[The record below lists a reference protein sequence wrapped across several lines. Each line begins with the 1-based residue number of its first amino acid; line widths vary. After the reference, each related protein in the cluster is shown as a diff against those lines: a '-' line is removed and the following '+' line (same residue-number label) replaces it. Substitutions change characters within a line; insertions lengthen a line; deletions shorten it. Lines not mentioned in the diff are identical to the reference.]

1 MTPARMGRPPA
12 LTRAQIARVVIEVG
26 FENLTMAAVRDRLG
40 VGHNLQDVKRILQE
54 VNSPSF
60 YVCIEDRKSVV

>member
-40 VGHNLQDVKRILQE
+40 VGHTTL
-54 VNSPSF
+54 
-60 YVCIEDRKSVV
+60 